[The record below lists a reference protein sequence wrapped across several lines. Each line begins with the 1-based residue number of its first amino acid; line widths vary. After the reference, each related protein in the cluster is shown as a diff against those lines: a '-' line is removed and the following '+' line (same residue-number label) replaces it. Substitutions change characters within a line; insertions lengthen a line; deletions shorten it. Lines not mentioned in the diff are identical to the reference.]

1 MVAVAV
7 FRRRRAGSRCDCV
20 SCSAPGLGRR
30 RATERCSIV
39 NGLWRVYVQSVL
51 AFQYAP
57 CVLIRPPSF
66 TPFPSLP
73 FHHHSHSYRPFAAHW
88 TLLPSRIFP
97 PSLFFRSAV
106 AAHQPQSAT
115 SRPAFRSCG
124 VPLRRGRHGGEVQ
137 RSREHLP
144 HCGDSPEDRG
154 APAAQASS
162 GRSMPHSQSHL
173 VYS

>member
-1 MVAVAV
+1 M

-106 AAHQPQSAT
+106 AAPLT
-115 SRPAFRSCG
+115 SRNQQPPG
-124 VPLRRGRHGGEVQ
+124 RRFEVAG
-137 RSREHLP
+137 SRFAADAMAGKFSGHVNISRIVGIPPKIAEHP
-144 HCGDSPEDRG
+144 PRKRR
-154 APAAQASS
+154 AAVACLT
-162 GRSMPHSQSHL
+162 HSRT
-173 VYS
+173 